1 MSLTTIATIVPTML
15 ADPPTTVTLPT
26 SVVRRLRL
34 YKTGGRTY
42 AEVLEELMD
51 AVPPRTF
58 LDWAEKEL
66 KQEAVSYSRVRSRL
80 GLAQA

>member
-1 MSLTTIATIVPTML
+1 ML

-42 AEVLEELMD
+42 AEVLQELMD
-51 AVPPRTF
+51 AVPPKTF

-66 KQEAVSYSRVRSRL
+66 ERDAVPYSKVRAHL
-80 GLAQA
+80 GLGRA

>member
-1 MSLTTIATIVPTML
+1 ML

-42 AEVLEELMD
+42 ADVLEEFMD
-51 AVPPRTF
+51 AVPPRSF
-58 LDWAEKEL
+58 LEWAEQEL
-66 KQEAVSYSRVRSRL
+66 KREAVPYSAIRGKL
-80 GLAQA
+80 GLPKD

>member
-1 MSLTTIATIVPTML
+1 ML

-34 YKTGGRTY
+34 YKTGGRTF

-51 AVPPRTF
+51 VVPPATF
-58 LDWAEKEL
+58 LEWAEKEL
-66 KQEAVSYSRVRSRL
+66 EKEVVPYSSVKRNL
-80 GLAQA
+80 GPRRA

>member
-1 MSLTTIATIVPTML
+1 ML

-51 AVPPRTF
+51 AVPPKTF
-58 LDWAEKEL
+58 LVWAEKEL
-66 KQEAVSYSRVRSRL
+66 EREAVPYSKVRARL
-80 GLAQA
+80 GLGRA